1 MDGPDRWREI
11 DSKEVINNR
20 MKGVLLERSELMIHE
35 WVRSEGVGEC
45 EDVLVLVI
53 SVFANKMFF

>member
-35 WVRSEGVGEC
+35 WVRSEGVGEW
-45 EDVLVLVI
+45 V
-53 SVFANKMFF
+53 SVKMFWF

>member
-1 MDGPDRWREI
+1 MI
-11 DSKEVINNR
+11 
-20 MKGVLLERSELMIHE
+20 LMIHE
-35 WVRSEGVGEC
+35 WVRFGKCGCVGEC